1 MAEKP
6 YAVQPRNALSQINGY
21 VAAKTI
27 EAVKRELGL
36 ERIIKL
42 AGNENTNGYSPH
54 VKEVIKKSLGD
65 ISYYPDMNC
74 TVLREKLSELH
85 KIDQGEL
92 IFGNGS
98 FELISMIAQTFLNE
112 ADEAIMMEP
121 SFGWYKNVTLQMGA
135 EIVSV
140 PLKEYKVDL
149 EGAKAAI
156 TERTKVVWLCNPNN
170 PTGTIVTNAEI
181 RDFLEVLPSNI
192 LLVLDEA
199 YIDYV
204 TEEGYPDSIRILRE
218 YENVIL
224 LRTFSK
230 AYGLASLR
238 IGYGIANKQ
247 IISSL
252 NKVRIPINT
261 NALAQLAAAASLE
274 DWEFRT
280 FVIENNKRGLELY
293 YRTLSEL
300 GLKYVN
306 SNCNFILFDTSRD
319 SEELAGEYLKRGII
333 IRAGKEFGLPT
344 WVRISIGTWEENEL
358 VLTIL
363 KELVGRRSI

>member
-1 MAEKP
+1 MAVKP
-6 YAVQPRNALSQINGY
+6 YAVQPRETLSQIDGY

-27 EAVKRELGL
+27 ESVKRELGL

-42 AGNENTNGYSPH
+42 AGNENTNGYSPY
-54 VKEVIKKSLGD
+54 VKEVLKKSLED

-85 KIDQGEL
+85 RIQGEEL

-112 ADEAIMMEP
+112 KDEAIMMEP

-135 EIVSV
+135 RIVSI
-140 PLKEYKVDL
+140 PLHNYRVNLERVKE
-149 EGAKAAI
+149 AI
-156 TERTKVVWLCNPNN
+156 TERTKVIWLCNPNN
-170 PTGTIVTNAEI
+170 PTGTIVTEAEI
-181 RDFLEVLPSNI
+181 RDFLKELPSNI

-204 TEEGYPDSIRILRE
+204 IEAGYPDSIRLFQE

-230 AYGLASLR
+230 AYGLAALR

-247 IISSL
+247 IINSL

-261 NALAQLAAAASLE
+261 NALAQLAASASLE
-274 DWEFRT
+274 DWEFRA
-280 FVIENNKRGLELY
+280 FVIENNKKGLELY
-293 YRTLSEL
+293 YQTLSEL
-300 GLKYVN
+300 GLEYVP
-306 SNCNFILFDTSRD
+306 SNCNFILFDTGRD
-319 SEELAGEYLKRGII
+319 SEELAREYLKRGII

-344 WVRISIGTWEENEL
+344 WVRISIGTEEENQL

-363 KELVGRRSI
+363 KELL